1 MSDVAP
7 LFAECLVVEP
17 FAENSW
23 VLGCPATGRAVL
35 VDPGGRVD
43 ELVRLAAAHG
53 LQLDG
58 IWLTHAHLD
67 HVTGVAEALAQ
78 LGDVPLLLHP
88 DDRPLYEGVEQ
99 QARMFGLQLQAPPP
113 PTGWLEAPGTLR
125 LGELDVEVLHV
136 PGHSPGHVAFW
147 VPAART
153 VISGDVL
160 FAGSIGR
167 TDLPG
172 GDYDRLMRSIHE
184 VLVPLGDD
192 VRVLC
197 GHGPDTTIGRER
209 ARNPF
214 LRGVL

>member
-1 MSDVAP
+1 MSQAP

-23 VLGCPATGRAVL
+23 VVGCRASGRAVL

-43 ELVRLAAAHG
+43 ELVQLAGANG

-67 HVTGVAEALAQ
+67 HVTGVADALER
-78 LGDVPLLLHP
+78 LGEVPLLLHP
-88 DDRPLYEGVEQ
+88 DDRALYEAVDE
-99 QARMFGLQLQAPPP
+99 QARMFGLQIEPPPP
-113 PTGWLEAPGTLR
+113 PTGWFEAPGRLR
-125 LGELDVEVLHV
+125 LGQLDVEVLHV

-153 VISGDVL
+153 VIQGDVL

-172 GDYDRLMRSIHE
+172 GDHATLMRSIE
-184 VLVPLGDD
+184 DVLVPLGDD
-192 VRVLC
+192 VRVLS

-209 ARNPF
+209 AANPF
-214 LRGVL
+214 LRRGF